1 MTIDKDYF
9 LSRLQNGEDVDTIC
23 KDITT
28 MMNNAKRDYDIQQAE
43 KQIAL
48 KEQEKAKKDLIKEMF
63 EIVEELAILEGV
75 DPEDV
80 RISDEELEDMYKT
93 FSELFKLM
101 KSIKSLKKVAAPS
114 FPVAKS
120 DLGKFSDDQ
129 IIADFVKLFN

>member
-28 MMNNAKRDYDIQQAE
+28 IMNDAKREYDILQAE

-75 DPEDV
+75 NPEDV
-80 RISDEELEDMYKT
+80 KLSDEELEDAYKM
-93 FSELFKLM
+93 FSEVFTLM
-101 KSIKSLKKVAAPS
+101 KSFKKIAALPS
-114 FPVAKS
+114 STAKS

>member
-9 LSRLQNGEDVDTIC
+9 LSRLQNGEDVDEIC

-28 MMNNAKRDYDIQQAE
+28 IMNDAKREYDIQQAE

-63 EIVEELAILEGV
+63 EIIEELAILEGV

-80 RISDEELEDMYKT
+80 KVSDEELEDVYKM
-93 FSELFKLM
+93 FSEVFKLM
-101 KSIKSLKKVAAPS
+101 KSFKKIAALPS
-114 FPVAKS
+114 SSAKS

>member
-9 LSRLQNGEDVDTIC
+9 LSRLQNGEDVDEIC

-28 MMNNAKRDYDIQQAE
+28 IMNDAKREYDIQQAE

-63 EIVEELAILEGV
+63 EIIEELAILEGV

-80 RISDEELEDMYKT
+80 KMSDDELEDAYKM
-93 FSELFKLM
+93 FSEIFKLM
-101 KSIKSLKKVAAPS
+101 KSFKKIAALPS
-114 FPVAKS
+114 STAKS
-120 DLGKFSDDQ
+120 DLKKFSDDQ